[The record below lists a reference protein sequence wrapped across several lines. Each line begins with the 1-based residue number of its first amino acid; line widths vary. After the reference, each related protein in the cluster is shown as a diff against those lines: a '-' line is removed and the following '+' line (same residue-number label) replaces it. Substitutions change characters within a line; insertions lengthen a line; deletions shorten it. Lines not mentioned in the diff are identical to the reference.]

1 MGQPRPEWPG
11 LPLFAQVGASV
22 LAALLPRSCRSLG
35 ETATRIYLLLIKG
48 TIVTVNLSEG
58 RARVGRQAPAPAQPA
73 PAAAPPGVIGR
84 ARRIALEVVKFSAV
98 GGSGIAVNFLVFN
111 LLLHGLKW
119 PPMVATVIASC
130 VAMGSNY
137 LGFRF
142 FAYRD
147 RASRTRRQIAL
158 FFVFSGIGVVM
169 ESALFYVGY
178 HGLGMTSPLGSN
190 LAKALSIVLASAFR
204 FLVYRTWVF
213 EQVKHGR

>member
-1 MGQPRPEWPG
+1 M
-11 LPLFAQVGASV
+11 
-22 LAALLPRSCRSLG
+22 
-35 ETATRIYLLLIKG
+35 
-48 TIVTVNLSEG
+48 TVNLSEG
-58 RARVGRQAPAPAQPA
+58 RARVGHQAPAPAQPA
-73 PAAAPPGVIGR
+73 PAATPPGAFARI
-84 ARRIALEVVKFSAV
+84 RRIALEVVKFGAV

-111 LLLHGLKW
+111 LLLHGLQW
-119 PPMVATVIASC
+119 APMVATVIASC

-142 FAYRD
+142 FTYRD

-178 HGLGMTSPLGSN
+178 HGLGMSGPFGSN
-190 LAKALSIVLASAFR
+190 LAKAVSIVLASAFR

-213 EQVKHGR
+213 EQAKQAKHSR

>member
-1 MGQPRPEWPG
+1 M
-11 LPLFAQVGASV
+11 
-22 LAALLPRSCRSLG
+22 
-35 ETATRIYLLLIKG
+35 
-48 TIVTVNLSEG
+48 TVNLSEG
-58 RARVGRQAPAPAQPA
+58 RARVGRQAPAPPSPRQP
-73 PAAAPPGVIGR
+73 PLLRGDR
-84 ARRIALEVVKFSAV
+84 KRTRRIVLEVVKFGAV

-119 PPMVATVIASC
+119 APMAATVIASC

-158 FFVFSGIGVVM
+158 FFAFSGIGVIM

-178 HGLGMTSPLGSN
+178 HGLGMDTPLGFQPGQGAVDRAGLGVPFPRVTAPGCSN
-190 LAKALSIVLASAFR
+190 R
-204 FLVYRTWVF
+204 
-213 EQVKHGR
+213 